1 VIRNALF
8 KTAIFASFVNRITI
22 TILALTDNLFRCRE
36 LSENLFRRTKTEIG
50 NSNRVSG
57 KSLCIKYKQ
66 TLCFSVSFQS
76 LLKF

>member
-1 VIRNALF
+1 M
-8 KTAIFASFVNRITI
+8 NRI

-66 TLCFSVSFQS
+66 NLCFCVSFQ
-76 LLKF
+76 LLLIHQLH

>member
-1 VIRNALF
+1 MTKNETIRVHFWNVIRNALF
-8 KTAIFASFVNRITI
+8 KTAIFASFVNRI

-57 KSLCIKYKQ
+57 KSLCLKYKQ
-66 TLCFSVSFQS
+66 S
-76 LLKF
+76 L

>member
-1 VIRNALF
+1 MTKNETIIVYFWNVIRNVLF

-22 TILALTDNLFRCRE
+22 LALADNLFRCRE

-57 KSLCIKYKQ
+57 KSLCLKYKQ
-66 TLCFSVSFQS
+66 S
-76 LLKF
+76 L